1 MAAILSPAPAECP
14 TALCGFLVIDK
25 PAGPTSH
32 GCVAAV
38 RRAYGLKR
46 VGHGGTL
53 DPAVTGVLPI
63 ALGPATRLLP
73 YLRGDKLYRAVVQ
86 LGVRTSSDD
95 LEGDVL
101 ERRSPPA
108 LDRAALEEALA
119 GFRGEIL
126 QRPPAVSA
134 VHVGGERAYA
144 RARRGEVV
152 ELPPRPVT
160 IHSLQ
165 LLGWDPAEARL
176 ELEVRCSAGTYIRSL
191 ARDLGEH
198 LGCGAALARLRRT
211 ETLGFDLSTAVD
223 LERLA
228 SGPLPSLL
236 DPLLALGHL
245 ERRQLLAEDL
255 PSWRCGRALPLR
267 AGAEGLAPLGSAA
280 ALPAGGA
287 DAAGLAGPSPLAC
300 SSAEAPGQPARTIP
314 VDAIRE
320 VSAAGSPGGP
330 AGSAASDSPAGAAV
344 ADHRAG
350 ATAAAGPAGS
360 DTPEAPAYAI
370 LNPDGSLAGIA
381 RLDPA
386 GLLRPRLVFDA
397 AG

>member
-1 MAAILSPAPAECP
+1 M
-14 TALCGFLVIDK
+14 IDK

-108 LDRAALEEALA
+108 LDTGALEEALA

-165 LLGWDPAEARL
+165 LLGWDPTEARL

-228 SGPLPSLL
+228 SGPRPPLL
-236 DPLLALGHL
+236 NPLLALSHL
-245 ERRQLLAEDL
+245 ERRQLLAEEL

-267 AGAEGLAPLGSAA
+267 AVARSI
-280 ALPAGGA
+280 
-287 DAAGLAGPSPLAC
+287 
-300 SSAEAPGQPARTIP
+300 AEALGTPA
-314 VDAIRE
+314 
-320 VSAAGSPGGP
+320 S
-330 AGSAASDSPAGAAV
+330 
-344 ADHRAG
+344 
-350 ATAAAGPAGS
+350 AGPAGS
-360 DTPEAPAYAI
+360 DTSEAPAYAI

-397 AG
+397 AS

>member
-1 MAAILSPAPAECP
+1 VV
-14 TALCGFLVIDK
+14 LCGFLVIDK

-53 DPAVTGVLPI
+53 DPAVTGVLPM

-73 YLRGDKLYRAVVQ
+73 YLSGEKVYRAMVQ

-95 LEGDVL
+95 LEGEVL
-101 ERRSPPA
+101 ERMPPPV
-108 LDRAALEEALA
+108 LDIAALEEALA
-119 GFRGEIL
+119 RFRGEIL

-134 VHVGGERAYA
+134 VHVGGERAYV
-144 RARRGEVV
+144 RARRGELV
-152 ELPPRPVT
+152 ELEPRPVT

-165 LLGWDPAEARL
+165 LLSWDPAEARL

-198 LGCGAALARLRRT
+198 LGCGGALARLRRT
-211 ETLGFDLSTAVD
+211 ETLGFDLSSAVD
-223 LERLA
+223 LDRLA
-228 SGPLPSLL
+228 NAPPPPLL
-236 DPLLALGHL
+236 DPLAALGHL
-245 ERRQLLAEDL
+245 ERRQLLAEEL
-255 PSWRCGRALPLR
+255 PGWRCGRALPLR
-267 AGAEGLAPLGSAA
+267 AGDADQASKDPAAPL
-280 ALPAGGA
+280 P
-287 DAAGLAGPSPLAC
+287 AAGPDAGPVHPGGYAIQATLAR
-300 SSAEAPGQPARTIP
+300 SIAEAPDQAARTTSILEGLGLP
-314 VDAIRE
+314 SRVTPIEANRE
-320 VSAAGSPGGP
+320 ASAAGSPGGF
-330 AGSAASDSPAGAAV
+330 AGSAASDGPPGAAAPDSSAGAA
-344 ADHRAG
+344 G
-350 ATAAAGPAGS
+350 
-360 DTPEAPAYAI
+360 PEAPEGPAYAI

>member
-95 LEGDVL
+95 LEGDLL
-101 ERRSPPA
+101 ERRSPPV
-108 LDRAALEEALA
+108 LDTFALEEALA

-144 RARRGEVV
+144 RARRGELV

-165 LLGWDPAEARL
+165 LLGWDPTEARL

-211 ETLGFDLSTAVD
+211 ETLGFDLSTAVN

-228 SGPLPSLL
+228 SGPLPTLL
-236 DPLLALGHL
+236 NPLLALSHL
-245 ERRQLLAEDL
+245 ERRQLQADEL

-267 AGAEGLAPLGSAA
+267 TVARSI
-280 ALPAGGA
+280 
-287 DAAGLAGPSPLAC
+287 D
-300 SSAEAPGQPARTIP
+300 EAPGTPACTSPGAVEGLNMTSFPTPIE
-314 VDAIRE
+314 AIRE
-320 VSAAGSPGGP
+320 
-330 AGSAASDSPAGAAV
+330 AS
-344 ADHRAG
+344 
-350 ATAAAGPAGS
+350 AAGPAGS
-360 DTPEAPAYAI
+360 DTSEAPAYAI

>member
-1 MAAILSPAPAECP
+1 MASILSPAPAECP

-73 YLRGDKLYRAVVQ
+73 YLQGDKVYRAVVQ

-95 LEGDVL
+95 LEGEVL
-101 ERRSPPA
+101 VRRIPPP
-108 LDRAALEEALA
+108 LDAAILEEALA
-119 GFRGEIL
+119 SFRGEIQ

-152 ELPPRPVT
+152 ELAPRPVT
-160 IHSLQ
+160 IHSLC
-165 LLGWDPAEARL
+165 LVAWDPAEARV

-191 ARDLGEH
+191 ARDLGEL
-198 LGCGAALARLRRT
+198 LGCGGALARLRRT
-211 ETLGFDLSTAVD
+211 ATLGFDLSTAVD

-228 SGPLPSLL
+228 SGPPPPLL
-236 DPLLALGHL
+236 DPLAALAHL
-245 ERRQLLAEDL
+245 ERRQLLEEEL
-255 PSWRCGRALPLR
+255 PGWRCGRALPLR
-267 AGAEGLAPLGSAA
+267 AGDVDPVGNGPAAVLPPARAE
-280 ALPAGGA
+280 LPGGFA
-287 DAAGLAGPSPLAC
+287 TPDPLAR
-300 SSAEAPGQPARTIP
+300 SNLGE
-314 VDAIRE
+314 AIRE
-320 VSAAGSPGGP
+320 ASA
-330 AGSAASDSPAGAAV
+330 AGSAASAGPPGAAVAEHPAGAA
-344 ADHRAG
+344 APDRP
-350 ATAAAGPAGS
+350 AAPAAPAGPAES
-360 DTPEAPAYAI
+360 EAPEGPAYAI

-381 RLDPA
+381 RLDPT
-386 GLLRPRLVFDA
+386 GQLRPRLVFDA

>member
-1 MAAILSPAPAECP
+1 MAAILSPASAECP

-86 LGVRTSSDD
+86 LGLRTSSDD

-108 LDRAALEEALA
+108 LDTAALEEALA

-160 IHSLQ
+160 IHSLL
-165 LLGWDPAEARL
+165 LLGWDSAEARA

-228 SGPLPSLL
+228 SGPLPPLL

-245 ERRQLLAEDL
+245 ERRQLLAEEL

-267 AGAEGLAPLGSAA
+267 AGAADQAGSDPAI
-280 ALPAGGA
+280 ALVE
-287 DAAGLAGPSPLAC
+287 AGPARSI
-300 SSAEAPGQPARTIP
+300 AEVLGTPA
-314 VDAIRE
+314 
-320 VSAAGSPGGP
+320 S
-330 AGSAASDSPAGAAV
+330 
-344 ADHRAG
+344 
-350 ATAAAGPAGS
+350 AGPAGS
-360 DTPEAPAYAI
+360 DTPETPAYAI

>member
-1 MAAILSPAPAECP
+1 
-14 TALCGFLVIDK
+14 LVIDK

-101 ERRSPPA
+101 ERRSPPV
-108 LDRAALEEALA
+108 LDTFALEEALA

-165 LLGWDPAEARL
+165 LLGWDPTEARL

-211 ETLGFDLSTAVD
+211 ETLGFDLSTAVN

-228 SGPLPSLL
+228 SGPLPPLL
-236 DPLLALGHL
+236 NPLLALSHL
-245 ERRQLLAEDL
+245 ERRQLQADEL

-267 AGAEGLAPLGSAA
+267 AVARSI
-280 ALPAGGA
+280 
-287 DAAGLAGPSPLAC
+287 
-300 SSAEAPGQPARTIP
+300 AEAPGTPACTSP
-314 VDAIRE
+314 GAVEGLGLPSCATPTEAIRE
-320 VSAAGSPGGP
+320 
-330 AGSAASDSPAGAAV
+330 AS
-344 ADHRAG
+344 
-350 ATAAAGPAGS
+350 AAGPAGS
-360 DTPEAPAYAI
+360 DTSEAPAYAI

>member
-1 MAAILSPAPAECP
+1 
-14 TALCGFLVIDK
+14 
-25 PAGPTSH
+25 
-32 GCVAAV
+32 
-38 RRAYGLKR
+38 
-46 VGHGGTL
+46 
-53 DPAVTGVLPI
+53 
-63 ALGPATRLLP
+63 
-73 YLRGDKLYRAVVQ
+73 VVQ

-95 LEGDVL
+95 LEGDLL
-101 ERRSPPA
+101 ERRSPPV
-108 LDRAALEEALA
+108 LDNGALEEALA

-144 RARRGEVV
+144 RARRGELV

-165 LLGWDPAEARL
+165 LLGWDPTE
-176 ELEVRCSAGTYIRSL
+176 

-211 ETLGFDLSTAVD
+211 ETLGFDLSTAVN

-228 SGPLPSLL
+228 SGPLPPLL
-236 DPLLALGHL
+236 NPLLALSHL
-245 ERRQLLAEDL
+245 ERRQLQADEL

-267 AGAEGLAPLGSAA
+267 AVARSI
-280 ALPAGGA
+280 
-287 DAAGLAGPSPLAC
+287 
-300 SSAEAPGQPARTIP
+300 AEAPGTPACTSP
-314 VDAIRE
+314 GAVEGLGLPSCATPTEAIRE
-320 VSAAGSPGGP
+320 
-330 AGSAASDSPAGAAV
+330 AS
-344 ADHRAG
+344 
-350 ATAAAGPAGS
+350 AAGPAGS
-360 DTPEAPAYAI
+360 DTSEAPAYAI